1 MEVFDEKRLERSLRK
16 LPAWKQVAFM
26 ALLGAR
32 MLPNYRRFSAETGFG
47 DVSVLEET
55 LDAAWTWIESGR
67 LPANSTALLKAC
79 EGQLPDP
86 EKSTHPFTWPAV
98 DAACVAQMTLTA
110 IVGPDQLPLTVAASV
125 ARDTVDMFVQEFLV
139 RDPNVPG
146 YQEVVLRH
154 PLMQRELR
162 RQRED
167 LEMLE
172 KLPGDRQTAGR
183 ELRAIATARTWG
195 SLDS

>member
-1 MEVFDEKRLERSLRK
+1 M
-16 LPAWKQVAFM
+16 
-26 ALLGAR
+26 
-32 MLPNYRRFSAETGFG
+32 
-47 DVSVLEET
+47 SVLEET

-67 LPANSTALLKAC
+67 LPTNSTALLEAC
-79 EGQLPDP
+79 DRQDPDP
-86 EKSTHPFTWPAV
+86 EKSTHPYTWPAV
-98 DAACVAQMTLTA
+98 DAACVAAMTLTA
-110 IVGPDQLPLTVAASV
+110 IDQLPLTVAASV
-125 ARDTVDMFVQEFLV
+125 ARDTVDTFVQEFLV

-172 KLPGDRQTAGR
+172 KLGEDRQTAGR